1 MFQKILIA
9 VGDSPDSARISES
22 GLLLADKL
30 GAEILFLHVINPGM
44 INGFEAIGTPLMG
57 GIMPMAND
65 LAIEAY
71 VKQSQA
77 TERRG
82 MELLQSYAKQ
92 AIDRNIKV
100 DILQNIGNSGVM
112 ICEAAKKWAADAILL
127 GRNQKSVLSEIFLG
141 STSNYVLHHALCSVI
156 TIRSNSLNG

>member
-9 VGDSPDSARISES
+9 IGDAPDSAQIAES
-22 GLLLADKL
+22 GLVLAEKF
-30 GAEILFLHVINPGM
+30 GAEILFVHVINPGT

-57 GIMPMAND
+57 GIMPMTND
-65 LAIEAY
+65 LSIEAY
-71 VKQSQA
+71 LKQSQD

-82 MELLQSYAKQ
+82 IELLQFYAKQ
-92 AIDRNIKV
+92 AVDRHQQVNV
-100 DILQNIGNSGVM
+100 LQNIGNSGVM
-112 ICEAAKKWAADAILL
+112 ICEAAKNWVADVILL

-156 TIRSNSLNG
+156 TIHLN